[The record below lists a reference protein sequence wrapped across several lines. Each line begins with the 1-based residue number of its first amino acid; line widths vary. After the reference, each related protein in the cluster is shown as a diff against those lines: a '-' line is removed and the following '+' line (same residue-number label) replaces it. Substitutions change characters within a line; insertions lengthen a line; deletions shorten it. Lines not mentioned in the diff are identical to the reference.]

1 MYLKKMT
8 KDINKWWTEEQTL
21 VTNKH
26 MEIHI
31 DPNSDREMEIQSAMK
46 SLFTPTSWA
55 KIVSS

>member
-1 MYLKKMT
+1 MT
-8 KDINKWWTEEQTL
+8 KDINKWWTEEKTL

-31 DPNSDREMEIQSAMK
+31 DPSSDREMEIQSAMK
-46 SLFTPTSWA
+46 SLFTHTSWA

>member
-1 MYLKKMT
+1 MA
-8 KDINKWWTEEQTL
+8 KDINKWWPEEKTL

-31 DPNSDREMEIQSAMK
+31 GPNSDREMEIQSAMK
-46 SLFTPTSWA
+46 GLSTPTSWA